1 MKREAKEA
9 ERKSIKRA
17 ADERRRDNSAKSLF
31 DFINVKLGGGGRDHG
46 KSATKNGFTNNKKK
60 TASVALKEESDKN
73 LKIRSFET
81 SERISRT
88 EREIAKYRETHERL
102 KTKDARSAASIL
114 AKIEGKEVE
123 LRALQHREGRLKQE
137 DSSRK
142 SKSKLSIF

>member
-46 KSATKNGFTNNKKK
+46 KSNTKNGFANNKKK

-88 EREIAKYRETHERL
+88 EKEIAKYRDTHERL

-114 AKIEGKEVE
+114 AKIEGKEGE